1 MPVGVLYRDNQIDSV
16 TRDYYP
22 FRLSKPIHRV
32 LLPGWVFLVFCLAHL
47 PIAFGQESEQ
57 KVLTEWSELK
67 GLEGFEDLEGF
78 DDPDALDDIE
88 DLEDLEDLEG
98 FEELLEE
105 EGLDLELP
113 IWEFESTVSGSLGY
127 KDNIL
132 LQPVP
137 TESSA
142 FWRTGLELFLWRL
155 PKGKTEFM
163 LVFDATDVRF
173 FSTDET
179 DGEQVAFLHSAFNW
193 LMTDWSK
200 LGIKGQVVYQDQV
213 LDMSAN
219 ESEPFIGQVQVFSYT
234 FDPEW
239 EVSLTRDLTVAVTGL
254 ARADR
259 FREGPDDF
267 DDLGGRFGVGYR
279 MGLWGELDLRLSA
292 LQRDY
297 ATRLQYTAGGRPILG
312 SKLSVDQKAAELRF
326 KLGVS
331 SNSRWAFRT
340 KLAWLEQRD
349 NGSSY
354 FDYNRATLGLEL
366 SWRPKLW
373 RFTLGADFH
382 HYEYLTQTV
391 WVGELESRQ
400 KDDFYARFLT
410 ERRLTESLSWQ
421 LEAGWESSQT
431 NDVYGNYDATN
442 IFTGVSWTF

>member
-1 MPVGVLYRDNQIDSV
+1 ML
-16 TRDYYP
+16 
-22 FRLSKPIHRV
+22 F
-32 LLPGWVFLVFCLAHL
+32 PGLIFLVIGVAAAL
-47 PIAFGQESEQ
+47 PVDGQESEK
-57 KVLTEWSELK
+57 KVLTKWSDLK

-78 DDPDALDDIE
+78 DDPNALDDI
-88 DLEDLEDLEG
+88 EDLEDLEG

-113 IWEFESTVSGSLGY
+113 TWEFEGTLSGSLGY

-155 PKGKTEFM
+155 PKGKTEFI
-163 LVFDATDVRF
+163 LLFDAADVRY
-173 FSTDET
+173 FSTEET
-179 DGEQVAFLHSAFNW
+179 DGEQVAFLHGAFNW
-193 LMTDWSK
+193 LTTDWSK
-200 LGIKGQVVYQDQV
+200 LGIKGQVIYQDQV

-219 ESEPFIGQVQVFSYT
+219 ESEPYIGQVQVFSYT

-267 DDLGGRFGVGYR
+267 DDLGGRIGVGYR

-297 ATRLQYTAGGRPILG
+297 ATRFQYTAGGRPILG
-312 SKLSVDQKAAELRF
+312 SKLSVDQKAGELRF
-326 KLGVS
+326 KIGVS
-331 SNSRWAFRT
+331 SDARWAFRT

-366 SWRPKLW
+366 GWRPGPW

-400 KDDFYARFLT
+400 KDDFYGRFLT

-421 LEAGWESSQT
+421 LEAEWESSQT
-431 NDVYGNYDATN
+431 NDVYGTYDATS